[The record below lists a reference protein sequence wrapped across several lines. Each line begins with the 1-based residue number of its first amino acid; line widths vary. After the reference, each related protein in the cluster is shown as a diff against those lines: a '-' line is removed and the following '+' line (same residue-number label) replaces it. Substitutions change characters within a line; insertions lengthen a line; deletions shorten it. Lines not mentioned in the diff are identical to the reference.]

1 MCFDVIGRIL
11 EMPEGEFTAQL
22 NVRIPAELMEQVRA
36 VCLRKNMTL
45 RNFIIVALETKVARH
60 ENNSKQEN

>member
-1 MCFDVIGRIL
+1 
-11 EMPEGEFTAQL
+11 MPEGEFTAQL